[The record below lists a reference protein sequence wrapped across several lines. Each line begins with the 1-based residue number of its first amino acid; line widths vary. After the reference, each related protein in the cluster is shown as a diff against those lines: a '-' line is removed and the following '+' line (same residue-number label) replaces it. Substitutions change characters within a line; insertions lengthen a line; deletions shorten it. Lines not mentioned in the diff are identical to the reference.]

1 MLKFTSNYCKIYYH
15 PEIST
20 VHLDW
25 TSKMAPNPGFMEAC
39 NFALNLLEEYKASKM
54 IADNSK
60 VTVVAVENQN
70 WLTEKWFPLALEKGF
85 RYSAVI
91 LADDAFVKYA
101 VRKIENKINNEM
113 FVVQYFN
120 STEDAMIWLASV

>member
-1 MLKFTSNYCKIYYH
+1 MLKFTSAFCKIYYH
-15 PEIST
+15 AEIST

-25 TSKMAPNPGFMEAC
+25 TAKMATHTGFMEAC
-39 NFALNLLEEYKASKM
+39 NFALDLMEEQNTSKM

-70 WLTEKWFPLALEKGF
+70 WLTEKWFPIAIAKGF
-85 RYSAVI
+85 RYSAVV

-101 VRKIENKINNEM
+101 VRKIENKVNNEL

-120 STEDAMIWLASV
+120 SIENAKAWLATV